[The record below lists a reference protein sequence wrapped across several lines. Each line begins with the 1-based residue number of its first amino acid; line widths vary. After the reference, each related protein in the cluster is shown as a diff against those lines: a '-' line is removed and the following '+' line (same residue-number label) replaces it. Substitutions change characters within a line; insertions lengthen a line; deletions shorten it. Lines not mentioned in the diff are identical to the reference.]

1 MIQGRRVL
9 VVGQGGREH
18 ALAERLL
25 ESESVAEV
33 VVSPGNAGTEES
45 SRVARAGKSLRNAK
59 GSPLELARE
68 LGPDLVV
75 VGPEAPLCSGLVDE
89 LSAAGVLAYGPT
101 RDAARLEGSKAFLKE
116 FALRHGIPTARH
128 HTVRSE
134 AELRRALGDFSAP
147 PVVKA
152 DGLCAGKG
160 VVVAESRDEALSAG
174 LEMLSGRAF
183 GAAGRTVVLEERL
196 YGTEVSA
203 HAICDGRN
211 AWALPF
217 VQDHKRLGE
226 QDRGPNTG
234 GMGTY
239 GPVSLPDPGLAQYI
253 QTSIFDKV
261 IKGMAAAGTPFKG
274 TLFANLMLV
283 PKGEPAL
290 IEINARFGDPETQV
304 LANLLEGDLCELL
317 MRAASAELGSSQ
329 GVVISPGKSAVC
341 VVLAAP
347 GYPTSPRLGD
357 VILGLAEAQ
366 AMTGVRVYHAG
377 TERVS
382 GQTLTAGGR
391 VLGVTGVGASL
402 AEAHARAYAGASAI
416 QFPGKQLRRD
426 IAARALVS

>member
-1 MIQGRRVL
+1 MSLGRRVL
-9 VVGQGGREH
+9 VVGKGGREH

-25 ESESVAEV
+25 DSESVAEV
-33 VVSPGNAGTEES
+33 VVTPGNAGTEEG
-45 SRVARAGKSLRNAK
+45 SRVARSGKRLRNAE

-68 LGPDLVV
+68 LRPDLVV

-160 VVVAESRDEALSAG
+160 VVVAESLEEALSAG

-196 YGTEVSA
+196 YGSEVSA
-203 HAICDGRN
+203 HAICDGRH

-239 GPVSLPDPGLAQYI
+239 GPVTLPDPGLAQYI

-261 IKGMAAAGTPFKG
+261 IQGMAAAGTPFKG

-283 PKGEPAL
+283 PNGEPAL

-304 LANLLEGDLCELL
+304 LVNLLEGDLCELL
-317 MRAASAELGSSQ
+317 IRAASAELGSLQ
-329 GVVISPGKSAVC
+329 GLAVNPKSAVC

-347 GYPTSPRLGD
+347 GYPASPKLGD
-357 VILGLAEAQ
+357 VILGLAEAR
-366 AMTGVRVYHAG
+366 AMAGVRVYHAG

-416 QFPGKQLRRD
+416 HFPGKQLRRD
-426 IAARALVS
+426 IAAQALAS